1 MGKYINHTTNGP
13 LGSSFTEKCT
23 GLLEDGAVRIDQPTG
38 FQENLVCV
46 VDNFLFAAAGYA
58 YNQSEFEAFNV
69 KGDDRP
75 KQWFVW
81 EKAENFA
88 N

>member
-1 MGKYINHTTNGP
+1 MGKYVNQTSKGP
-13 LGSSFTEKCT
+13 LGSSFEEKCK
-23 GLLEDGAVRIDQPTG
+23 GLIEDGAVRVNPTE

-58 YNQSEFEAFNV
+58 YNEGEFKAFNV

-75 KQWFVW
+75 KQWFVY
-81 EKAENFA
+81 EKAEQFA
-88 N
+88 C

>member
-1 MGKYINHTTNGP
+1 MGRYVNQTSKGP
-13 LGSSFTEKCT
+13 LGSSFEEKCK
-23 GLLEDGAVRIDQPTG
+23 GLIADGAERITPTE

-58 YNQSEFEAFNV
+58 YNEREFREFNSDE
-69 KGDDRP
+69 DDRP
-75 KQWFVW
+75 KQWFVY
-81 EKAENFA
+81 EKAGQFA

>member
-1 MGKYINHTTNGP
+1 MGKYVNHTTNGP
-13 LGSSFTEKCT
+13 LGPSFTEKCK
-23 GLLEDGAVRIDQPTG
+23 GLIEDGAVKISQPTE

-46 VDNFLFAAAGYA
+46 VNNGPFAAAGYV
-58 YNQSEFEAFNV
+58 YNESEFSSFNV
-69 KGDDRP
+69 KSDDRP

-81 EKAENFA
+81 EKVEQFA

>member
-1 MGKYINHTTNGP
+1 MGKYVNQTSKGH
-13 LGSSFTEKCT
+13 LGSSFEEKCQ
-23 GLLEDGAVRIDQPTG
+23 GLIEDGAVRVNPTQ

-58 YNQSEFEAFNV
+58 YNEREFREFNV

-75 KQWFVW
+75 KQWFVY
-81 EKAENFA
+81 EKAEQFA
-88 N
+88 C